1 MIEEAVTVLYGDT
14 STKMKDLQREE
25 LMLHTVPEQ
34 GDELIIN
41 ETAYSVQRK
50 IFDTDTGGL
59 SIIAVKGEKKSI
71 SNVMKKQ
78 MRKANQSRRR
88 KTKGI

>member
-41 ETAYSVQRK
+41 ETAYSVKRK
-50 IFDTDTGGL
+50 IFDTDTGGV
-59 SIIAVKGEKKSI
+59 SIIAVKGDKQSI

-78 MRKANQSRRR
+78 MRKANRSHRNR
-88 KTKGI
+88 TKSI